1 MENSDGYFNSYSSVC
16 NLKSEK
22 SPITE
27 FKRDQNIEA
36 TKQEVIISRGK
47 MAALKILR
55 DGHIKK

>member
-36 TKQEVIISRGK
+36 TKQEVISRGK